1 MRTYIFS
8 SEILT
13 FLVTADR
20 RFEAL
25 YFSEIFQFFEFV
37 FDVCIQNIQI
47 KINLSFNLALTEV
60 VSALDTCVND

>member
-25 YFSEIFQFFEFV
+25 YFSEIFQFLEFV
-37 FDVCIQNIQI
+37 FDVCIQNTQI
-47 KINLSFNLALTEV
+47 KINLSFNLALAEV